1 MIVCQRSSEIL
12 NVKHS
17 YAQHLVSA
25 LNIISMLSNSNE
37 CKNLL
42 ELVEMQI
49 PKYQTQI
56 LWFHRHNKRPGNPLL
71 EKVHQIVQR
80 VWKTLLQVSLPTQYK
95 GNRWAEKLSAAETSK
110 AS

>member
-1 MIVCQRSSEIL
+1 MIDCQRSNEIL
-12 NVKHS
+12 HMKHF

-37 CKNLL
+37 CKNHL

-56 LWFHRHNKRPGNPLL
+56 L
-71 EKVHQIVQR
+71 
-80 VWKTLLQVSLPTQYK
+80 
-95 GNRWAEKLSAAETSK
+95 
-110 AS
+110 

>member
-1 MIVCQRSSEIL
+1 MIVCQRSNEIL

-17 YAQHLVSA
+17 YARHLVSA

-56 LWFHRHNKRPGNPLL
+56 L
-71 EKVHQIVQR
+71 
-80 VWKTLLQVSLPTQYK
+80 
-95 GNRWAEKLSAAETSK
+95 
-110 AS
+110 